1 MSHLEEQL
9 NFLIKKIDGLE
20 KIVEEQNR
28 DVLTL
33 SGLARVWR
41 INNQTAETV
50 LRFLVAKDIKIG
62 VRHGRIWKINK
73 QKALDIITSPIF
85 EEALEVA
92 SYERTS

>member
-20 KIVEEQNR
+20 KIVGEQSR

-41 INNQTAETV
+41 VNNQTAQTV

-62 VRHGRIWKINK
+62 VQHGRIWKINK
-73 QKALDIITSPIF
+73 QKALDIITSPVF
-85 EEALEVA
+85 EEALEIA
-92 SYERTS
+92 NYERTS